1 MELKRVRKWY
11 FWGARGMQKLQSFF
25 SISLRIIPFMRFD
38 TITLAE
44 NVRPIIHLDD
54 LNEIKGAWREFGFT
68 QPRPTIVIIGGA
80 GGMSDEDFGKVKE
93 FFKNH
98 LLPFAKQKGAV
109 IIDGGTD
116 SGVMAAVG
124 YALKSLASKVP
135 AVGVYAR
142 DVEGIAGMLEPSHT
156 HFITCPGSNWGDESE
171 YLAASATE
179 LSVGEPTVAVLI
191 NGGQITWN
199 DARLNIQYGRSVLIA
214 EGTGRAADAIA
225 TTQAGHDF
233 DSKAIALI
241 RTGKVHIGN
250 FFKDPEGFIRKMDD
264 LLSVG

>member
-1 MELKRVRKWY
+1 MVHLGCKEY
-11 FWGARGMQKLQSFF
+11 AEIAIYY
-25 SISLRIIPFMRFD
+25 SIYLRIILLMRFD
-38 TITLAE
+38 TITLTG
-44 NVRPIIHLDD
+44 NIRPIVHLDN
-54 LNEIKGAWREFGFT
+54 LNEIKGAWRELGFT

-116 SGVMAAVG
+116 SGVMAAIG
-124 YALKSLASKVP
+124 YALKTLNSKVP
-135 AVGVYAR
+135 AVGVYAQG
-142 DVEGIAGMLEPSHT
+142 VEGIAGMLEPSHT

-171 YLAASATE
+171 YLAAAATE
-179 LSVGEPTVAVLI
+179 LSAGEPTLAVLI